1 MNMDA
6 VFSIPVKRTEHVLV
20 TAKAVT
26 AEPSRRLADAA
37 PRPRTVRI
45 FCDDYDATDSS
56 SDDSDG
62 IRRRRRVRRY
72 VNEIRLQARAVAQ
85 EASEAR
91 RIKATKVAAVG
102 TSSRKSKVGKV
113 GPVMNGGRDGNAP
126 RFRGVRRRAWGKYAA
141 EIRDPWRRIRVWLGT
156 FDTAEEAAKVYDSA
170 AIRLRGPDAIT
181 NFAQPP
187 PVTAA
192 NSNSTEILQ
201 APNKNLL
208 NNNLTSVSAECD
220 TAAEEVHYV
229 CSPTSVLCHSTPSSP
244 SISSSSS
251 SSSSTK
257 QADEP
262 PMATLGGSAE
272 ISPVE
277 PGGFILPDDEETMFL
292 DFLALQGASPLSFF
306 DDVSAPISFL
316 AEDLSDAFLL
326 GSGDLDLGTTAGGV
340 DDFFSD
346 IGDFFANEPLPAAM

>member
-1 MNMDA
+1 MSMNMDA
-6 VFSIPVKRTEHVLV
+6 VKRTEHVLV

-26 AEPSRRLADAA
+26 TEPRRRLADAA
-37 PRPRTVRI
+37 PWRRTRTRTRTVRI

-56 SDDSDG
+56 SDDADCGHS
-62 IRRRRRVRRY
+62 RRRVRRH

-85 EASEAR
+85 AVNDAGRAKAS
-91 RIKATKVAAVG
+91 KVAAAA
-102 TSSRKSKVGKV
+102 TSTRKSKV
-113 GPVMNGGRDGNAP
+113 GPVMNEGRNGNAP

-141 EIRDPWRRIRVWLGT
+141 EIRDPWRRVRVWLGT

-187 PVTAA
+187 AVTAA
-192 NSNSTEILQ
+192 DSNTTEILQ
-201 APNKNLL
+201 APNENLL
-208 NNNLTSVSAECD
+208 SNNHASVSGECD
-220 TAAEEVHYV
+220 TAAEDVRYI
-229 CSPTSVLCHSTPSSP
+229 CSPTSVLLCHSPPFSP
-244 SISSSSS
+244 SISSSS
-251 SSSSTK
+251 TK
-257 QADEP
+257 QAEEP
-262 PMATLGGSAE
+262 PTATVGGGAE

-277 PGGFILPDDEETMFL
+277 PGGFMLPGDEETMFD

-316 AEDLSDAFLL
+316 AEDLSEAFLL

-346 IGDFFANEPLPAAM
+346 IGDYFANEPLPAAM